1 MGHLARV
8 VQEGPLKGSLLAVAA
23 SALLAAAA
31 SAEPLDEALYAE
43 ILTRH
48 TRPVADLARTRVA
61 YGALADAPE
70 WPRLLGNLQRTRPSR
85 LADRNQRLAHW
96 INAYNILAIDLVVRG
111 YPLESI
117 RDLGSLFRPV
127 WRRPAGRIEGRELSL
142 DEIEHEILRPMGDP
156 RIHAAIVCAS
166 LSCPAL
172 RREPWTAARLDAQLD
187 DSLRSWLADPRKGL
201 RIDRERRRV
210 HLSRIF
216 DWFEA
221 DFEASGGV
229 LAFVARYAPADAR
242 EWLEGNGAGASVSF
256 LDYDWRL
263 NDLAEISPDG

>member
-166 LSCPAL
+166 LSC
-172 RREPWTAARLDAQLD
+172 
-187 DSLRSWLADPRKGL
+187 
-201 RIDRERRRV
+201 RRRV